1 MTRGTSDGDRQNA
14 DDRRGEDADRRHDDR
29 RDDRRDDGDRRDRDG
44 RLHGETVILT
54 GASRGLGASMA
65 TRFVR
70 EGANVALSARGEPDL
85 RAVAES
91 VADAPGDTI
100 VVPAD
105 VTDEA
110 AVAALVEATVDAFG
124 EVTGLVNNA
133 GIGTLSLHDERRT
146 VLETEPADWR
156 RILEVNLTGAF
167 LCVSHAVP
175 ELLDAGAGNV
185 INVSS
190 GLGRRA
196 APGWGPYVASKWG
209 LEGFSR
215 TLSDEI
221 ADAGVNVNCL
231 DPGGRVGTRFWDHLP
246 EEERDDV
253 LEPDVMD
260 EAATRLLAQGPDG
273 VTRESHPAAEWE
285 RRLDRDGSA
294 SDGSA

>member
-1 MTRGTSDGDRQNA
+1 MTRGTSDDDRQ
-14 DDRRGEDADRRHDDR
+14 DGG
-29 RDDRRDDGDRRDRDG
+29 DRRDDGDAQRDGDG
-44 RLHGETVILT
+44 RLHDEAVILT

-65 TRFVR
+65 TQFVR
-70 EGANVALSARGEPDL
+70 EGANVALTARGESDL
-85 RAVAES
+85 RTVAES

-100 VVPAD
+100 VVPTD

-146 VLETEPADWR
+146 VLETESADWR
-156 RILEVNLTGAF
+156 RILEVNLTGSF
-167 LCVSHAVP
+167 LCVRHAVP
-175 ELLDAGAGNV
+175 ELLDAGGGNV

-246 EEERDDV
+246 EGERDDV

-260 EAATRLLAQGPDG
+260 EAATRLLAQGSGG

-294 SDGSA
+294 SNEEANGK